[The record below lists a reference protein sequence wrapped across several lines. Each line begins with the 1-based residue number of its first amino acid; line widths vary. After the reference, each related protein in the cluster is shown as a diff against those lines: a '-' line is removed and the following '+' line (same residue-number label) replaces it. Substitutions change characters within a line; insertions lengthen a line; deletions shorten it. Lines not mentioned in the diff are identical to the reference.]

1 MTTLHDPVRTDDRGQ
16 VAEDDLLGP
25 LPTPRPRRRLGP
37 RWHPLA
43 LTAPALLFLL
53 AFTVLPAIGVFVLS
67 FTNWNFL
74 FGTTDWV
81 GLENFRRVLPS
92 QELSRAVQN
101 TFIYTA
107 LTVPTSVVLG
117 LLVALG
123 IHSLTR
129 GKGWWR
135 ALYFLPVVSTLVA
148 SSVAWRWLFF
158 PRTGLVDSTI
168 GELTGWTGWLNS
180 LDLALPATAV
190 VGVWAMVGYN
200 AVLFLAGLAGVPAHL
215 HEAAKLDG
223 ASAWSRFWH
232 VTWPAL
238 GPATLFVLVINLTF
252 SLQAFETI
260 IVLTQGGPLGHTET
274 LLFVL
279 WRRGIDFLDIGGG
292 SVVALVLLMIVL
304 AATFVQM
311 RTFGRRLEEAG
322 SR

>member
-1 MTTLHDPVRTDDRGQ
+1 MRTLHDPVRADDRGKA
-16 VAEDDLLGP
+16 VEDDLLGP
-25 LPTPRPRRRLGP
+25 LPAARQRRRLGP
-37 RWHPLA
+37 RWHPLV
-43 LTAPALLFLL
+43 LTAPALMLLL

-67 FTNWNFL
+67 FTNWDFL

-123 IHSLTR
+123 IHSLIR

-168 GELTGWTGWLNS
+168 GELTGWNGWLNS

-292 SVVALVLLMIVL
+292 SVVALVLLVIVL

>member
-1 MTTLHDPVRTDDRGQ
+1 MTALQESEQVGGIGDAVDPVPR
-16 VAEDDLLGP
+16 AP
-25 LPTPRPRRRLGP
+25 LPEPRPRRRLDP
-37 RWHPLA
+37 RWHPLV
-43 LTAPALLFLL
+43 LLSPALALIVV
-53 AFTVLPAIGVFVLS
+53 FTVLPAIAVFVLS
-67 FTNWNFL
+67 FTNWDFL

-81 GLENFRRVLPS
+81 GLENFRRVLPNP
-92 QELSRAVQN
+92 ELSRAIKN

-107 LTVPTSVVLG
+107 ITVPTSVVLG

-168 GELTGWTGWLNS
+168 GEVTGWTGWLNS

-190 VGVWAMVGYN
+190 VGIWAMVGYN

-292 SVVALVLLMIVL
+292 SVVALVLLVIVL